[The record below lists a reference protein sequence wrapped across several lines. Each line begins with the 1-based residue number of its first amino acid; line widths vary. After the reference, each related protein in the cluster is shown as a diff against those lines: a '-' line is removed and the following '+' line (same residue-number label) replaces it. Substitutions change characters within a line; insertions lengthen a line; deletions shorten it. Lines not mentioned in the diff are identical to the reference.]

1 MKRNPFIARFFW
13 IIGLLILCILL
24 AQSWVAAKEIEREA
38 ENGSFIMPGTGG
50 SGVRVTNGGKSKN
63 LSDLSLMLQE
73 PDFDLPIRAE
83 AKCGKETKRTLLKD
97 TFYYLKKVTI
107 GIGNE
112 DKSLWEEDI
121 EPESLAAQKQ
131 VRYLINKTFS
141 VPIRSANQQSQI
153 VDPVEIVLKDA
164 RRTGTDPQKR
174 WAYFRRPH
182 QFTLTFPIY
191 MRVICQ
197 AVTKDALTGKEAYG
211 EDILSITTTKV
222 PISLRYEGDPELR
235 YRKKLPLSSVQKPI
249 SSNNTERTQVASV
262 DEIVFAQ
269 DIGLFEGE
277 CPSTAE
283 FDLRF
288 IGKGRGLIYLRVT
301 EKNKTVYVSDGIE
314 FKEGKG
320 RHIFSYPFGRSVFEK
335 RNTKVVDHEFRFR
348 VILVRDG
355 KTSIGQT
362 QRAVKNDVLNWQHR
376 CVLDGD

>member
-13 IIGLLILCILL
+13 NFGPLILLFLL
-24 AQSWVAAKEIEREA
+24 AQSWVAAKEIEPES
-38 ENGSFIMPGTGG
+38 ENGSFIMPGNGG
-50 SGVRVTNGGKSKN
+50 SAVRVSNGGKSKY

-73 PDFDLPIRAE
+73 SDFGIPIRAE
-83 AKCGKETKRTLLKD
+83 AKCGRETKRSLLKD

-121 EPESLAAQKQ
+121 EPENLAAQKQ

-141 VPIRSANQQSQI
+141 VPVRSANQQSRI

-164 RRTGTDPQKR
+164 RKTGTDPQKR

-191 MRVICQ
+191 MRVTCE
-197 AVTKDALTGKEAYG
+197 AVTKDALTGKEVYG
-211 EDILSITTTKV
+211 EDILSIATTKV
-222 PISLRYEGDPELR
+222 PIVLRYEGDPELR
-235 YRKKLPLSSVQKPI
+235 YRKKLPLSSVQKPV
-249 SSNNTERTQVASV
+249 SPNKTVRTQAATV
-262 DEIVFAQ
+262 DEIVFTQ
-269 DIGLFEGE
+269 DIGLVEGE

-288 IGKGRGLIYLRVT
+288 LGKGRGLIYLRVT

-320 RHIFSYPFGRSVFEK
+320 RHLFSYPFGQSVFEK
-335 RNTKVVDHEFRFR
+335 RNKKAVDHEFRFR
-348 VILVRDG
+348 LILVRDG

-376 CVLDGD
+376 CV